1 MVNSKQKIPKDIAER
16 GFDSLNKQ
24 RATYSRVG
32 RLRQLGLVLVVAIS
46 FVNPSVYGQSETPTS
61 LPRLNFPD
69 AATLNGVAA
78 LDVYGGIGFA
88 RSVSGPDFF
97 DELWTAQRIPVTE
110 DFLAYPFFF
119 GFNIQRDMDFVADP
133 NDNVVGVIVADGYGG
148 VHTYGES
155 PAATP
160 QFRTGVPDFHTQT
173 GVYNASHDP
182 DVFLPYFFPWD
193 LVRDLEVAPDWRAA
207 TNAYQG
213 YYILD
218 GFGAVHYVN
227 NPEVLAMI
235 QTEINNATPDERR
248 NDPLVGTKN
257 FFNVFGFRPMYR
269 RHYVPSQEV
278 FDANYDPNPAQNPDK
293 VKVREYMSHAPW
305 VASELPQTPN
315 HRHPYFAKDL
325 EVSTRFF
332 SISTSHVS
340 SSMVRKMAATGLGV
354 PDSALNTPI
363 AIPLDRAQISST
375 NYGRDVA
382 LTNGYYLL
390 SGLGIV
396 HSMLEDGNGS
406 PIPAPWENPKNGMF
420 DPRVNA
426 PYFGFDIAED
436 LELFPNGLG
445 YALLTSYG
453 EVYLVS
459 APGADIW
466 NSFDRTS
473 FSNTDPSTMAPYFGF
488 DIARGLKLVA
498 YVDRA
503 NYGKPNITSP
513 SVDPR
518 HGKIVGYYVIDG
530 FGTAHGVGNVANLP
544 LDGSALPL
552 YNGDLTTD
560 IEISPVFR
568 PITDSTALFETT
580 LSQTISPL
588 FYPVTDSSA
597 SGGFVLGLL

>member
-16 GFDSLNKQ
+16 GFDSLNRQ
-24 RATYSRVG
+24 RATQSYVG

-61 LPRLNFPD
+61 LPQFNFPD
-69 AATLNGVAA
+69 ASTLNGVAA
-78 LDVYGGIGFA
+78 LNVYGGIGFA

-110 DFLAYPFFF
+110 DFLAFPFFF

-133 NDNVVGVIVADGYGG
+133 NDLITGVIVIDGYGG
-148 VHTYGES
+148 VHTYGETPTAS
-155 PAATP
+155 P
-160 QFRTGVPDFHTQT
+160 QFRTGVPDFHSQT
-173 GVYNASHDP
+173 AAYNASHNP
-182 DVFLPYFFPWD
+182 DVYLPYFFPWD
-193 LVRDLEVAPDWRAA
+193 LVRDLEVAPDWRPV

-218 GFGAVHYVN
+218 GFGAVHYIN

-235 QTEINNATPDERR
+235 QTEINNASEDERK
-248 NDPLVGTKN
+248 NDPLIGTKD

-278 FDANYDPNPAQNPDK
+278 FDANYNPNPAQNPDK
-293 VKVREYMSHAPW
+293 VKVREYLSHAPW
-305 VASELPQTPN
+305 VPSDLPQTTN
-315 HRHPYFAKDL
+315 HRHSYFAKDL

-332 SISTSHVS
+332 SISTTHVTN
-340 SSMVRKMAATGLGV
+340 SMLRRLTASGLGV
-354 PDSALNTPI
+354 PETALNTPI
-363 AIPLDRAQISST
+363 AIPTDRSDLTST

-390 SGLGIV
+390 SSQGIV
-396 HSMLEDGNGS
+396 HSMLEDGNGN
-406 PIPAPWENPKNGMF
+406 PVPAPWENPNNGMF

-426 PYFGFDIAED
+426 PYFGFDMAED

-459 APGADIW
+459 APGATLAD
-466 NSFDRTS
+466 SFDLAS
-473 FSNTDPSTMAPYFGF
+473 FSNGDPSTMAPYFGF
-488 DIARGLKLVA
+488 DIARGLELVA

-503 NYGKPNITSP
+503 NYGQPIITSP
-513 SVDPR
+513 GVDSK
-518 HGKIVGYYVIDG
+518 HGKIVGFYVIDG
-530 FGTAHGVGNVANLP
+530 FGTLHGVGNVADLP
-544 LDGSALPL
+544 VDGSALPL
-552 YNGDLTTD
+552 YSGDLTTD
-560 IEISPVFR
+560 VEVSPLYR
-568 PITDSTALFETT
+568 PITDSTVLFETT

-588 FYPVTDSSA
+588 FYPVTDSAPSVGA
-597 SGGFVLGLL
+597 MLF